1 MIRPFKLILAGGKYY
16 FKDHREN
23 LLINE
28 PVKRDND
35 FFNKLFSYPITA
47 FVYDIQFNNDK
58 QYINPKFDRHDVIR
72 ALDFWIEYWVYQ
84 NKCDYILEGTVNK
97 DFELTVRELIE
108 TREAVLKL
116 PADTKFVRK
125 KIRTHQ
131 GDDKQFNWLHGSG
144 KWYYRYQNGRV
155 DTNMRKT
162 EITKYS
168 KKYGIE
174 FPKPLF
180 QPTVDQIIEFTD
192 NVVDSSNNN
201 TTVSTVDQFC
211 YVVRKMTYKEYMN
224 QKGREV
230 RDDIFDAM
238 NLAVLPFSAEATT
251 ITVQDDDD
259 EEEPEAIGISGEERL
274 TARILGIAARDIK
287 AGEDVGDGWFSIR
300 TVREGG
306 MIEAVQEGL
315 FLYPGGTTASSTE
328 ESDTI
333 TYDNMTSIYNDQPI
347 MVDSNLFTTIPIIFS
362 GNGTDISMDIF
373 MESGSMIDQ
382 ITSWNDHRIQ
392 IRPSLHSNFL
402 EIDGQKYHTTNI
414 SISHN
419 PIRPLSM
426 IFRDLWVQSLES
438 TAASRGTSL
447 RLDFT
452 AHGTNLLIRIDISI
466 TLFNPRGSEELLRT
480 PIDQHRAW
488 NLEILGDN
496 RVRIGG
502 DGSSSNN
509 EYRVLEPIHISFGR

>member
-116 PADTKFVRK
+116 PADTQFVRK
-125 KIRTHQ
+125 KIRVEKK
-131 GDDKQFNWLHGSG
+131 GAWGIDPGG
-144 KWYYRYQNGRV
+144 KDFAATYIELGFKDN
-155 DTNMRKT
+155 
-162 EITKYS
+162 EI
-168 KKYGIE
+168 
-174 FPKPLF
+174 
-180 QPTVDQIIEFTD
+180 VEFTE
-192 NVVDSSNNN
+192 NVLDSSK
-201 TTVSTVDQFC
+201 TGLSTVDQFC
-211 YVVRKMTYKEYMN
+211 YKVVKMTYKEYMN
-224 QKGREV
+224 QKNGIIGTVPTQGREV